1 MLIPLTE
8 DVTRVRASPKK
19 PDTGRPMSRFE
30 RNRSRALEIFAQR
43 GFAQVS
49 LRELASHLELTVGA
63 LYNHCS
69 GKEDLLLEFLEEH
82 YMALLALF
90 ERRPRQ
96 TSVGTELQ
104 VLIQRLIALYD
115 SSPLHF
121 RLAIRELDCLR
132 PRQRQ
137 HIEHMREQ
145 LQQRLTA
152 SLRSAGCHAAGN
164 STVALELFE
173 HLPLWLS
180 RSQLSDQERH
190 KALTHLLINASS
202 PCENRS

>member
-8 DVTRVRASPKK
+8 ESTRARNNTKNPGV
-19 PDTGRPMSRFE
+19 GRPISRFE
-30 RNRSRALEIFAQR
+30 RNRSRALELFVQR

-49 LRELASHLELTVGA
+49 LRELASHLELTVGS

-69 GKEDLLLEFLEEH
+69 GKEDLLLEFIEEH

-90 ERRPRQ
+90 ERLPRQ
-96 TSVGTELQ
+96 ASIGTGLQ
-104 VLIQRLIALYD
+104 VLVQRLITMHD

-121 RLAIRELDCLR
+121 RLATRELDCLR
-132 PRQRQ
+132 PSQRQ
-137 HIEHMREQ
+137 HIEHMRGQ
-145 LQQRLTA
+145 LRQRLAA
-152 SLRSAGCHAAGN
+152 SLRSAGCHMADNG
-164 STVALELFE
+164 VVLELFE

-180 RSQLSDQERH
+180 SSPLSDQGRH
-190 KALTHLLINASS
+190 KTLTHLLLSASS

>member
-1 MLIPLTE
+1 MLIPLKEEMTSAR
-8 DVTRVRASPKK
+8 DNAKK
-19 PDTGRPMSRFE
+19 PSAGRPMSRFE
-30 RNRSRALEIFAQR
+30 RNRSRALELFVER

-49 LRELASHLELTVGA
+49 LRELASHLELTVGS

-69 GKEDLLLEFLEEH
+69 GKEDLLLEFIEEH
-82 YMALLALF
+82 YTAMLALF

-96 TSVGTELQ
+96 ASVGTRLP
-104 VLIQRLIALYD
+104 VLVERLIALHD

-132 PRQRQ
+132 PSQRQ
-137 HIEHMREQ
+137 HIERMREQ
-145 LQQRLTA
+145 LRQRLST
-152 SLRSAGCHAAGN
+152 SLRSTGCHAADN
-164 STVALELFE
+164 DIVVLELFE

-180 RSQLSDQERH
+180 SYPLGDRH
-190 KALTHLLINASS
+190 KALTQLLISASS